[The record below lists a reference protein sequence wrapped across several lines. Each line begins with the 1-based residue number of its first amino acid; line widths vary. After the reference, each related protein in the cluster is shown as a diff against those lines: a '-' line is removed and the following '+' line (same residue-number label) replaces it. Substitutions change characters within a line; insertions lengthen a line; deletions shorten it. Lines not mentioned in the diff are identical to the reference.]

1 MSGKKR
7 TRLSPE
13 GRRNQLLDT
22 ARDLLLKKGFSGF
35 TMDALAF
42 EAGVSNPLIYKY
54 FDTRLELLQDLWA
67 REYESYALSVREEL
81 SEAENFEDVVR
92 VFVNLNFKQ
101 LSLGGITH
109 ILGAQPELHE
119 VTKERQKDNLRK
131 TGQFLVATVKDM
143 YHLTPSQAGHVIA
156 LASGASIEAARHY
169 ARYGGS
175 PKKMVE
181 DTVRFILNGV
191 EAFKTR

>member
-1 MSGKKR
+1 MGGVKR

-13 GRRNQLLDT
+13 GRRNQLMDT

-42 EAGVSNPLIYKY
+42 EAGVSTPLIYKY
-54 FDTRLELLQDLWA
+54 FDTRLELLQELWA
-67 REYESYALSVREEL
+67 REYDSYARSVREEL
-81 SEAENFEDVVR
+81 SEAEDFEDVVR

-101 LSLGGITH
+101 LTQGGIAH
-109 ILGAQPELHE
+109 ILAEQPEIHE
-119 VTKERQKDNLRK
+119 VTKGRQKDNLRS
-131 TGQFLVATVKDM
+131 TGLFLVTSVEEM

-156 LASGASIEAARHY
+156 LASGASIESARHY

-191 EAFKTR
+191 EAFKT

>member
-13 GRRNQLLDT
+13 GRRNQLLDS
-22 ARDLLLKKGFSGF
+22 ARDLLLKEGFSGF
-35 TMDALAF
+35 TMDALAS

-54 FDTRLELLQDLWA
+54 FDTRLVLLQDLWA

-81 SEAENFEDVVR
+81 SKAENFDDVVR
-92 VFVNLNFKQ
+92 LFVNLNFKQ

-119 VTKERQKDNLRK
+119 VTKERQSENVRK
-131 TGQFLVATVKDM
+131 TGRFLVNTVEEK
-143 YHLTPSQAGHVIA
+143 YHLKPSQASHVIA

-175 PKKMVE
+175 RKKMVE
-181 DTVRFILNGV
+181 DTVSFILNGV
-191 EAFKTR
+191 EAFKT

>member
-1 MSGKKR
+1 MSGNKR

-35 TMDALAF
+35 TMDTLAF

-54 FDTRLELLQDLWA
+54 FDTRLELLQGLWA

-81 SEAENFEDVVR
+81 SVAENFEDVVR

-101 LSLGGITH
+101 LTLGGITH
-109 ILGAQPELHE
+109 ILGAQPELQE
-119 VTKERQKDNLRK
+119 VTKERQKDNLHK
-131 TGQFLVATVKDM
+131 TGQFLVATVKEM
-143 YHLTPSQAGHVIA
+143 YHLTPSQAGHVIS

-175 PKKMVE
+175 RKKMVE
-181 DTVRFILNGV
+181 GTVRFILNGL
-191 EAFKTR
+191 EAFKT